1 MLTDHLSIIIGTK
14 DQPKIIHILL
24 VAIWNFISK
33 EKEKGWRNGR
43 DGGGGEGVPQPPN
56 FLFFQTD
63 LTYSLT

>member
-24 VAIWNFISK
+24 VAIWKKNSK

-43 DGGGGEGVPQPPN
+43 DGGGGGGVAQPAN